1 VASRRIALLFTAFA
15 IVGVGSQPLTCA
27 AQQPAPVAP
36 VAVFVLDGSG
46 DLTVTY
52 DSLARVAA
60 GDDGITVTR
69 VRWTQGGVLRDLRG
83 RGGHQDHGRRLADSV
98 VAWRKA
104 NPQGRVCLVA
114 HSAGA
119 AVALAAAESLPA
131 GSVDRIVLLAPAV
144 SRDYPLGQALACSRE
159 GIDCYYS
166 SRDGV
171 NLGVALAGSTDGRFL
186 SVAGRTGF
194 RSAQEGL
201 RQFSH
206 GGGHYACTTPD
217 FVRSN
222 LLPLLT
228 PPAPKGAAKASEP

>member
-1 VASRRIALLFTAFA
+1 MLTRHLDFLFAVLALLGASSPWTFA
-15 IVGVGSQPLTCA
+15 E
-27 AQQPAPVAP
+27 QPAPVAPVP

-60 GDDGITVTR
+60 GDASLAVSR

-83 RGGHQDHGRRLADSV
+83 RGGHLDHGKMLADSIA
-98 VAWRKA
+98 AWRQA
-104 NPQGRVCLVA
+104 NPQGRVCVVA

-119 AVALAAAESLPA
+119 AVALAAAEALPA

-166 SRDGV
+166 ARDGV

-186 SVAGRTGF
+186 SVAGRAGF
-194 RSAQEGL
+194 RSSQEGL

-206 GGGHYACTTPD
+206 GGGHFACTTPE
-217 FVRSN
+217 FVRRHI
-222 LLPLLT
+222 LPVLT
-228 PPAPKGAAKASEP
+228 PVTKGVEP